1 MLVSSHG
8 DEGNSRIPRLPPD
21 ILPLF
26 DDAFV
31 RSCELFEEYVF
42 RCAIGVFREV
52 GLADACGHAA
62 TTMQAI
68 ERARLDPG
76 AAAVPVDWILRE
88 LAAHGVLTV
97 AASDENGTRYL
108 LANALPHLE
117 ADSILEEQSRLDPG
131 TLPSYAIAR
140 LAAEHYPA
148 VLRGETT
155 GERVLFAPDRIG
167 AWFDYFAAGNS
178 IYAISNIIGAI
189 AAERAFPT
197 GGGAILELGGGLGSG
212 AAALLDRV
220 DTSGRSGELSHYRFT
235 ELSTPF
241 LRRAQRTLAARFA
254 GRPLAFARMD
264 MNEPFAAAGAAEGAY
279 VLVYGVNTLHVA
291 HDLAFTL
298 AEIRRTL
305 QPGGK
310 LVLSE
315 CVRPFPG
322 VPVYVEFVFNLLEA
336 FRSPI
341 IVPSWRPNGG
351 FLTPEQWT
359 GALEAGGFADV
370 RLFPD
375 IVALR
380 DACPSLVIAAIVATR
395 V

>member
-1 MLVSSHG
+1 MLVSSQG
-8 DEGNSRIPRLPPD
+8 DEGNPRSPRLPPD

-26 DDAFV
+26 NDAFV
-31 RSCELFEEYVF
+31 RSCQLFEEYVF
-42 RCAIGVFREV
+42 RCTIGVFREV
-52 GLADACGHAA
+52 GLADACGHPA

-76 AAAVPVDWILRE
+76 TAAVPVDWILRE
-88 LAAHGVLTV
+88 LAEHGVLTV
-97 AASDENGTRYL
+97 VADDDNGVRYL
-108 LANALPHLE
+108 LAKALPHLE

-131 TLPSYAIAR
+131 CLPSYAIAR

-155 GERVLFAPDRIG
+155 GENVLFAPDRIG
-167 AWFDYFAAGNS
+167 AWFDYFAPGNS

-189 AAERAFPT
+189 ATERAFPR

-212 AAALLDRV
+212 AAALLDRLHA
-220 DTSGRSGELSHYRFT
+220 SGRSAELTYYRFT

-254 GRPLAFARMD
+254 GRPLEFARMN

-279 VLVYGVNTLHVA
+279 VLVYGVNTLHIA

-341 IVPSWRPNGG
+341 IVPSWRSNGG

-395 V
+395 L